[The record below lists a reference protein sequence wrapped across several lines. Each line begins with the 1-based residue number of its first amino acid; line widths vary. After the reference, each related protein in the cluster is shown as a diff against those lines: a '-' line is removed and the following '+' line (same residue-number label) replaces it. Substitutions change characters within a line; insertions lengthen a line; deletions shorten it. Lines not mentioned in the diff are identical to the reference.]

1 MYTIHYIIYEHFIDN
16 IQSRYNCVK
25 KNTINYHKQGG
36 LSDKIFKIGATIAG
50 TFVLMIIALL
60 VFQLIS
66 ESYPVWEKEGFSF
79 IIGTDWNPV
88 EGRESFGALPYIF
101 GTLVVATIAMLIG
114 VPLSIGIAMF
124 ISDAPSKIGAPLG
137 MLVELL
143 AAVPS
148 VIYGLWG
155 LLIFRLYFK
164 DWVEQPLHDLFGDSI
179 FLFSGTP
186 FGLDI
191 LTASVILA
199 IMIIPTVSAVSREI
213 MKAVPQQQKEA
224 AYMLGA
230 TKWEM
235 FKIAVF
241 PYSKTGLVGASILG
255 LGRAVGETMAVTM
268 LIGNATGIAA
278 IPSSLFGPSQT
289 TSSII
294 ANEFVEASPASLHLP
309 ALIGVALVLLLIA
322 IAINVVA
329 HLLVTKMMKIKEGA
343 INN

>member
-1 MYTIHYIIYEHFIDN
+1 LN
-16 IQSRYNCVK
+16 LK
-25 KNTINYHKQGG
+25 KRRVI
-36 LSDKIFKIGATIAG
+36 SDKVFKIGATIAG
-50 TFVLMIIALL
+50 TYVLVIVVLIA
-60 VFQLIS
+60 FQLVS
-66 ESYPVWEKEGFSF
+66 ESYPVWEEEGLSF
-79 IIGTDWNPV
+79 ITKTDWNAV
-88 EGRESFGALPYIF
+88 EGRESFGALPYIL
-101 GTLVVATIAMLIG
+101 GTLTTSAIAMMIG

-124 ISDAPSKIGAPLG
+124 ISDAPPKIGAPLG
-137 MLVELL
+137 FLVELL

-155 LLIFRLYFK
+155 LLVFRLYFK

-199 IMIIPTVSAVSREI
+199 IMIIPTVSAVSREV

-235 FKIAVF
+235 FKIAIF
-241 PYSKTGLVGASILG
+241 PYSKTGLIGASILG

-278 IPSSLFGPSQT
+278 IPSSLFKPSQT
-289 TSSII
+289 MSSII

-322 IAINVVA
+322 IVINVIA
-329 HLLVTKMMKIKEGA
+329 HLLVTKMMKVKEGA

>member
-1 MYTIHYIIYEHFIDN
+1 VN
-16 IQSRYNCVK
+16 KVNLNLK
-25 KNTINYHKQGG
+25 KRKVI
-36 LSDKIFKIGATIAG
+36 SDKIFKIGATAAG
-50 TFVLMIIALL
+50 TYVLVVVVLIA
-60 VFQLIS
+60 FQLVS
-66 ESYPVWEKEGFSF
+66 ESYPVWEEEGLSF
-79 IIGTDWNPV
+79 ITKTDWNAV
-88 EGRESFGALPYIF
+88 EGRESFGALPYIL
-101 GTLVVATIAMLIG
+101 GTLTTSAIAMMIG

-124 ISDAPSKIGAPLG
+124 ISDAPPKIGAPLG
-137 MLVELL
+137 FLVELL

-155 LLIFRLYFK
+155 LFVFRIYFR
-164 DWVEQPLHDLFGDSI
+164 DWFETPIHNAFGDNI
-179 FLFSGTP
+179 WLFSGNP
-186 FGLDI
+186 YGLDI

-235 FKIAVF
+235 FKLAIF
-241 PYSKTGLVGASILG
+241 PYSKTGLIGASILG

-268 LIGNATGIAA
+268 LIGNATGIGA

-289 TSSII
+289 MSSII
-294 ANEFVEASPASLHLP
+294 ANEFVEASPASIHMP
-309 ALIGVALVLLLIA
+309 ALIGIGLILLLIA
-322 IAINVVA
+322 IVINVIA
-329 HLLVTKMMKIKEGA
+329 HLLVTKMLKIKEGA

>member
-1 MYTIHYIIYEHFIDN
+1 MARIKLKPEKPGRRPIA
-16 IQSRYNCVK
+16 
-25 KNTINYHKQGG
+25 
-36 LSDKIFKIGATIAG
+36 DKIFKIGATVAG
-50 TFVLMIIALL
+50 VYVLVMVTLL
-60 VFQLIS
+60 VFQLVS
-66 ESYPVWEKEGFSF
+66 ESYPIWEEDGLSF
-79 IIGTDWNPV
+79 ITSTDWNAV
-88 EGRESFGALPYIF
+88 DGRESFGALPYIL
-101 GTLVVATIAMLIG
+101 GTLVTASLAMLIG

-124 ISDAPSKIGAPLG
+124 ISDAPPKIGGPLG
-137 MLVELL
+137 FLVELL

-155 LLIFRLYFK
+155 LFVFRLYFK
-164 DWVEQPLHDLFGDSI
+164 DWIEKPLHDLFGDSI

-191 LTASVILA
+191 ITASVILA
-199 IMIIPTVSAVSREI
+199 IMIIPTVSAVSREV

-235 FKIAVF
+235 FKLAVF
-241 PYSKTGLVGASILG
+241 PYSKTGLIGASILG

-278 IPSSLFGPSQT
+278 IPSSLFKPSQT
-289 TSSII
+289 MSSII

-309 ALIGVALVLLLIA
+309 ALIAVALVLLLIA

-329 HLLVTKMMKIKEGA
+329 HFLVTRMMKVKEGA

>member
-1 MYTIHYIIYEHFIDN
+1 M
-16 IQSRYNCVK
+16 SRPK
-25 KNTINYHKQGG
+25 IKPERPGRLPI
-36 LSDKIFKIGATIAG
+36 SDKVFKIAAVVAG
-50 TFVLMIIALL
+50 TYVLVMIALL
-60 VFQLIS
+60 VFQLVS
-66 ESYPVWEKEGFSF
+66 ESYPIWEKEGLEF
-79 IIGTDWNPV
+79 ITKTDWNAV

-101 GTLVVATIAMLIG
+101 GTLVTAGLAMLIG

-124 ISDAPSKIGAPLG
+124 ISDAPSKIGGPLG
-137 MLVELL
+137 FVVELL

-155 LLIFRLYFK
+155 LFVFRIYFK
-164 DWVEQPLHDLFGDSI
+164 DWVEVPLHNAFGDHI

-186 FGLDI
+186 FGLDVI
-191 LTASVILA
+191 TASVILA
-199 IMIIPTVSAVSREI
+199 IMIIPTVSAVSREV

-235 FKIAVF
+235 FKLAVF
-241 PYSKTGLVGASILG
+241 PYSKTGLIGASILG

-268 LIGNATGIAA
+268 LIGNATGISA
-278 IPSSLFGPSQT
+278 IPSSLFKPSQT
-289 TSSII
+289 MSSII
-294 ANEFVEASPASLHLP
+294 ANEFVEASPASVHLP

-322 IAINVVA
+322 IIINVVA
-329 HLLVTKMMKIKEGA
+329 HMLVTRMLKVKEGA

>member
-1 MYTIHYIIYEHFIDN
+1 MGN
-16 IQSRYNCVK
+16 IK
-25 KNTINYHKQGG
+25 
-36 LSDKIFKIGATIAG
+36 LSPEKPKRRPIADKIFKIAATCAG
-50 TFVLMIIALL
+50 VYVLVMVVLL
-60 VFQLIS
+60 VFQLVS
-66 ESYPVWEKEGFSF
+66 ESYPIWEEDGLSF
-79 IIGTDWNPV
+79 ITGTDWNAV

-101 GTLVVATIAMLIG
+101 GTLVTASLAMLIG

-124 ISDAPSKIGAPLG
+124 ISDAPAKIGGPLG
-137 MLVELL
+137 FLVELL

-155 LLIFRLYFK
+155 LFVFRLYFK
-164 DWVEQPLHDLFGDSI
+164 DWVEEPLHNLFGDSI

-191 LTASVILA
+191 ITASVILA
-199 IMIIPTVSAVSREI
+199 IMIIPTVSAVSREV
-213 MKAVPQQQKEA
+213 MKAVPQQQREA

-235 FKIAVF
+235 FKLAVF
-241 PYSKTGLVGASILG
+241 PYSKTGLIGASILG

-278 IPSSLFGPSQT
+278 IPSSLFKPSQT
-289 TSSII
+289 MSSII

-329 HLLVTKMMKIKEGA
+329 HLLVTRMMKVKEGA

>member
-1 MYTIHYIIYEHFIDN
+1 MRKRILKPEKPGRRPI
-16 IQSRYNCVK
+16 
-25 KNTINYHKQGG
+25 
-36 LSDKIFKIGATIAG
+36 SDKIFKVGATVAG
-50 TFVLMIIALL
+50 VYVLVMVVLL
-60 VFQLIS
+60 VFQLFA
-66 ESYPVWEKEGFSF
+66 ESYPIWEEDGLSF
-79 IIGTDWNPV
+79 IGKTDWNAV
-88 EGRESFGALPYIF
+88 EDRESFGAFPYIL
-101 GTLVVATIAMLIG
+101 GTLVTSALAMLIG

-124 ISDAPSKIGAPLG
+124 ISDAPAKIGGPLG
-137 MLVELL
+137 FLVELL

-155 LLIFRLYFK
+155 LFVFRIYFK
-164 DWVEQPLHDLFGDSI
+164 DWVEQPLHDAFGDSI
-179 FLFSGTP
+179 WLFSATP

-199 IMIIPTVSAVSREI
+199 IMIIPTVSAVSREV

-235 FKIAVF
+235 FKLAVF
-241 PYSKTGLVGASILG
+241 PYSKTGLIGASILG

-268 LIGNATGIAA
+268 LIGNATGKAA
-278 IPSSLFGPSQT
+278 IPLSFFEPSQT
-289 TSSII
+289 MSSII

-329 HLLVTKMMKIKEGA
+329 HVLVTRMLKVKEGA